1 MKVMRFILSMLF
13 GGLIGGFVGL
23 FFADTKGFRFLT
35 EFHFVDDWT
44 MSIIGYMV
52 LAVIAGLFLYQLW
65 LQKHILKKKKEMT
78 QTMTDVCTETD
89 QMESRLSLLFWRVG
103 AINQFNVLLSF
114 IFMIFA
120 VLNNSSSI
128 MSVLMMII
136 FVIASFSTIPYSLFV
151 RKYDVR
157 FPKVGEKQ
165 YTEKVLALMDEGERH
180 ITLVSMYKVYTMNS
194 AFLMIG
200 ILLLSFFSIESGV
213 NQSLGL
219 IILVF
224 LFAYNIFG
232 YLLRVRKFYK

>member
-23 FFADTKGFRFLT
+23 FFVDTKGFRFLT
-35 EFHFVDDWT
+35 EFHFVSDNT

-52 LAVIAGLFLYQLW
+52 IGVIAGLFLYQLW
-65 LQKHILKKKKEMT
+65 LQKHILKKKREMA
-78 QTMTDVCTETD
+78 QTMTDVQTETD
-89 QMESRLSLLFWRVG
+89 QMESRLTLLFWRVG

-128 MSVLMMII
+128 VSVLMMII
-136 FVIASFSTIPYSLFV
+136 FAIASFSTIPYSLFV
-151 RKYDVR
+151 RKYDAR

-219 IILVF
+219 IILVL
-224 LFAYNIFG
+224 LFAYNVFG